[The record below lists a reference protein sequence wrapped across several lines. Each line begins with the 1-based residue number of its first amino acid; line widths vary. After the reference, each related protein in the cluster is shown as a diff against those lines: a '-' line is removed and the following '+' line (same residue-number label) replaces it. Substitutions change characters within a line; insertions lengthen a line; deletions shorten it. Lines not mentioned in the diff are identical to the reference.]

1 MWQNKPLNASA
12 LTSELAASEAA
23 KAAEATP
30 KCPIE
35 RYNDVSKQGQEKW
48 DGVRGIWAN
57 GFVSVAV
64 VIVIVLVIFCCGF
77 SVFAFSALR
86 VFSNATERER
96 ERDRLCVCACVCV
109 CGVCLLTFEC
119 VRVERLK
126 WI

>member
-1 MWQNKPLNASA
+1 MRQNKPLNASA

-23 KAAEATP
+23 KAAP

-35 RYNDVSKQGQEKW
+35 RYNDVSKQGQEKR

-77 SVFAFSALR
+77 SVFAFSTLR
-86 VFSNATERER
+86 VFSIATERETER
-96 ERDRLCVCACVCV
+96 E
-109 CGVCLLTFEC
+109 
-119 VRVERLK
+119 
-126 WI
+126 I